1 MKIIAII
8 GLLAFISITSISC
21 KKEQAIQYE
30 DKNISEIKKML
41 KDSLNYEDFLKVD
54 FNSVQ
59 QCELIDNSGHLVKL
73 NIIDSDTNS
82 SKQIFIKTDN
92 NNKVVLTKILSL
104 SGEIF
109 IRNTLNFYNGK
120 AIISDLKNKNII
132 TYDIENGKM
141 ILNTEIRNNIKSLSN
156 NNVIK
161 KVNAGDGFNT
171 PMDLTDVYVTN
182 NLKRIIWMNG
192 SIIVGGNP
200 NEYVSV
206 NETLE
211 PGSDGSYDMI
221 IQIDIDDP
229 LQKLK
234 IDLQKLID
242 CYGTITNE
250 GAVYKVTINSDVPV
264 DEHPNWVV
272 YNVFGA
278 SAGHVFLTF
287 TKISGGNQITQ
298 NFGFYPSENPPFSLN
313 APYIAV
319 PSKLANDE
327 YRDIDAQYSIY
338 VSESQFN
345 QGLQNAVSFGNNL
358 YELFNYNCV
367 DYAMNVFNS
376 IGNGNHISTAGT
388 SVMKNSPSA
397 LYQTINN
404 IKLTGNLNAKLS
416 PSNNKAGASN
426 GPCN

>member
-1 MKIIAII
+1 MRKYNQIKIIAII
-8 GLLAFISITSISC
+8 GLLAFISTTSMSC

-41 KDSLNYEDFLKVD
+41 KDSLNYEDFSKVD

-59 QCELIDNSGHLVKL
+59 QCELIDNSGYLVKL

-92 NNKVVLTKILSL
+92 NNKVILTKILSL

-109 IRNTLNFYNGK
+109 TRNTFNFFNGK

-132 TYDIENGKM
+132 SYDIENGKM

-182 NLKRIIWMNG
+182 SLKRIIWMNG
-192 SIIVGGNP
+192 SIIVGGNS

-221 IQIDIDDP
+221 IQIDI
-229 LQKLK
+229 
-234 IDLQKLID
+234 
-242 CYGTITNE
+242 G
-250 GAVYKVTINSDVPV
+250 
-264 DEHPNWVV
+264 
-272 YNVFGA
+272 FGQ
-278 SAGHVFLTF
+278 V
-287 TKISGGNQITQ
+287 Q
-298 NFGFYPSENPPFSLN
+298 
-313 APYIAV
+313 
-319 PSKLANDE
+319 
-327 YRDIDAQYSIY
+327 
-338 VSESQFN
+338 
-345 QGLQNAVSFGNNL
+345 
-358 YELFNYNCV
+358 
-367 DYAMNVFNS
+367 
-376 IGNGNHISTAGT
+376 
-388 SVMKNSPSA
+388 
-397 LYQTINN
+397 
-404 IKLTGNLNAKLS
+404 
-416 PSNNKAGASN
+416 
-426 GPCN
+426 